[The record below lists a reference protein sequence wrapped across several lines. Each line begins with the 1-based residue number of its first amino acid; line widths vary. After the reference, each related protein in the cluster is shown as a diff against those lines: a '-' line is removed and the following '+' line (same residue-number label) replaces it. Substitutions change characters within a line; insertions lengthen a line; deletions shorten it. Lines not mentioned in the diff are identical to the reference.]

1 MNTKFFYSIP
11 ANRQKRF
18 SIIGIDHLVGDEER
32 ELEGSWEFRRKG
44 ICRKSDRFRK
54 RVVRQ
59 RYSETFAG
67 FVAVER
73 IGSARCPRLTVLVT
87 SQLASCFISVS
98 LINRRLFYTSLRHSF
113 TVTLLAFIFMSK
125 YLNYYELRYKTGIT
139 YIILYISFF

>member
-1 MNTKFFYSIP
+1 MNKKIFLFDSDPPPEKVRYYWYRP
-11 ANRQKRF
+11 F
-18 SIIGIDHLVGDEER
+18 LGFEEK
-32 ELEGSWEFRRKG
+32 ELESSWEFRRKG

-87 SQLASCFISVS
+87 SQLVTSCFIFVS
-98 LINRRLFYTSLRHSF
+98 LINTSLFYTLRHTSRV
-113 TVTLLAFIFMSK
+113 TVPAFIFMPM
-125 YLNYYELRYKTGIT
+125 YVNYYELRYKTSIT
-139 YIILYISFF
+139 